1 MKHIVFLTICVFLFF
16 GCKSKPNFVNEANS
30 TNKSIT
36 SFIKSYNSLTTSL
49 ISSGNISDYRELNE
63 TKINNLEKEATLAVV
78 QIDKFDKL
86 ENKPESMNRVFQTI
100 RRSIMDGIY
109 TVKYGNDLSSIP
121 LEPFLKYMQQYD
133 IELRSLINQGLSI

>member
-1 MKHIVFLTICVFLFF
+1 MKHIAFLTICVFLFF

-36 SFIKSYNSLTTSL
+36 SFIKSYNSLITSL
-49 ISSGNISDYRELNE
+49 ISSENIYDYRKLNK
-63 TKINNLEKEATLAVV
+63 TKINDFEKEATLAVA

-86 ENKPESMNRVFQTI
+86 ENKPENVNKLFQTI
-100 RRSIMDGIY
+100 RRCIMDGVH
-109 TVKYGNDLSSIP
+109 TVKYGSDLTSLP

-133 IELRSLINQGLSI
+133 IELRSLINQ